1 MRQPGEVYEGP
12 LYDRA
17 VRVLFAFAEKR
28 YSNALM
34 PDWFYIRPELLLFAV
49 ALILYLHDQ
58 ATRLYANEI
67 LFYRSGRGRW
77 VAKAADRYPEF
88 GRHYLAFVRPWRPD
102 TTIVKASWP
111 RATGTDQDRRRAL
124 QESIQGVE
132 NRLRFLRNQC
142 TPLLITLFVGVPF
155 AHIFYGSGAL
165 LIGILVAYVQVIL
178 MLGSLLS
185 RRRELG
191 LPWKSVGLIVFES
204 LICIPYAI
212 NLYRKVADRL
222 VPVNAEPIDLAMTLL
237 DAGACTA
244 LRQNLLRSI
253 GQRIN
258 LTEEGDAKQVRLM
271 KYRERLQQE
280 SAA

>member
-1 MRQPGEVYEGP
+1 
-12 LYDRA
+12 
-17 VRVLFAFAEKR
+17 
-28 YSNALM
+28 M
-34 PDWFYIRPELLLFAV
+34 PDWFYLRPELLLFAV

-58 ATRLYANEI
+58 TTRLFANEI

-77 VAKAADRYPEF
+77 IAKAADRYPEF
-88 GRHYLAFVRPWRPD
+88 GRRYLAFVRPWRPD
-102 TTIVKASWP
+102 TTIVKAAWP
-111 RATGTDQDRRRAL
+111 RATGTDTDRRRAL
-124 QESIQGVE
+124 QETVQAVE
-132 NRLRFLRNQC
+132 DRLRLLRYQC
-142 TPLLITLFVGVPF
+142 TPLLLTLFVGVPC
-155 AHIFYGSGAL
+155 AHIFYGSGAF
-165 LIGILVAYVQVIL
+165 LIGIAVAYVQVVL

-222 VPVNAEPIDLAMTLL
+222 VPADADPIDLAMALL

-244 LRQNLLRSI
+244 LRQDLLRSI
-253 GQRIN
+253 GQRIS
-258 LTEEGDAKQVRLM
+258 LTEEGDAKQDRLM
-271 KYRERLQQE
+271 KYRERLQEE